1 MTYRPAQLPGSVLPS
16 PSSPVLYN
24 PVLSKPASSWL
35 AANADR
41 ERAVDVLRAG
51 FAEGRLTQDE
61 FNERVAQVYASRTY
75 GELADLT
82 ADLPAGPL
90 PVEMGP
96 VGMGPVGMGPPGLM
110 PAAYSGPPMRRPAS
124 ALVSPAS
131 LAGLA
136 LTAIIV
142 FALAALLTG
151 AAVYVHMHG
160 AVHVPY
166 SRPYGGHA
174 HLLPSITRLH

>member
-1 MTYRPAQLPGSVLPS
+1 MTYRPAQLPGSVLSIPGPS
-16 PSSPVLYN
+16 R
-24 PVLSKPASSWL
+24 PASNWL

-61 FNERVAQVYASRTY
+61 FNERVARVYASRTY

-82 ADLPAGPL
+82 DDLPAGPL
-90 PVEMGP
+90 PA
-96 VGMGPVGMGPPGLM
+96 GMVPPGLM
-110 PAAYSGPPMRRPAS
+110 PTAFRPAAFSGPSVTRPAS

-131 LAGLA
+131 IAGLA

-151 AAVYVHMHG
+151 AAFYVHMH
-160 AVHVPY
+160 AVVHTIHVPY
-166 SRPYGGHA
+166 SRPYDGGGGV
-174 HLLPSITRLH
+174 HLLPSITRMH

>member
-1 MTYRPAQLPGSVLPS
+1 MTYRPAQLPGSVL
-16 PSSPVLYN
+16 SSPRPYSPALSGPALSN
-24 PVLSKPASSWL
+24 PALAGPASSWL

-61 FNERVAQVYASRTY
+61 FNERVARAYASRTY

-90 PVEMGP
+90 PV
-96 VGMGPVGMGPPGLM
+96 GMGAPGLM
-110 PAAYSGPPMRRPAS
+110 PTAFSGPPVTRPAS

-136 LTAIIV
+136 LTAIVV

-151 AAVYVHMHG
+151 AAVYVHMHTG
-160 AVHVPY
+160 LHTGHVRFSPD
-166 SRPYGGHA
+166 GVV
-174 HLLPSITRLH
+174 HLLPSVTRLH

>member
-1 MTYRPAQLPGSVLPS
+1 MTYRPAQLPGSVLPGPGS
-16 PSSPVLYN
+16 PALSSPA
-24 PVLSKPASSWL
+24 LSALSAPASSWL

-61 FNERVAQVYASRTY
+61 FNERVARVYASRTY

-90 PVEMGP
+90 PP
-96 VGMGPVGMGPPGLM
+96 GMGPPGLM
-110 PAAYSGPPMRRPAS
+110 PTAFSGRPMRRPAS

-151 AAVYVHMHG
+151 AAFYVHMH
-160 AVHVPY
+160 AVVHTIHVPF
-166 SRPYGGHA
+166 SRPYGSHV